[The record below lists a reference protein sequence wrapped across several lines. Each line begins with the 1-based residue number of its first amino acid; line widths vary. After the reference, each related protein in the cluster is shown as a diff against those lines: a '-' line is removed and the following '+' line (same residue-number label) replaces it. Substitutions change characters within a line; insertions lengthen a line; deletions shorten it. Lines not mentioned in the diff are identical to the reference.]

1 MNYTS
6 APNSIAFW
14 EFMEQRIQAAIKS
27 KQGVLAG
34 VLEPIASTI
43 DTVAK
48 DVEITANRRKQADIN
63 LGELQRLET
72 LLYYVQGQIANQKA
86 AVGLLQLDLQIS
98 VLTSYIELLSSVLV
112 TVADREAS
120 EAELKHYVGQHERL
134 KSAGNT
140 ETAIADRQ
148 RLRSYSVVLP
158 VFGHGDVD
166 HYRSEEQRL
175 RTQVDS
181 LKIQRQQ
188 LLVGQAYPLV
198 LTDDVASLMAQF
210 GVAMQAIEP
219 PAPAE
224 PQEPAQEAQSAEGP
238 APAAQDA

>member
-14 EFMEQRIQAAIKS
+14 EFMEQRVQAAIKS
-27 KQGVLAG
+27 KKGVLIS
-34 VLEPIASTI
+34 VLEPVASTI
-43 DTVAK
+43 DTMAK
-48 DVEITANRRKQADIN
+48 DFETTAHRRKQTDIH

-72 LLYYVQGQIANQKA
+72 LLYYMQGQLANQKI
-86 AVGLLQLDLQIS
+86 AVGLHHLDLQIS
-98 VLTSYIELLSSVLV
+98 VLNSYIELLSSVL
-112 TVADREAS
+112 TRVADRDAC
-120 EAELKHYVGQHERL
+120 EAELKHYLEQHDRL

-148 RLRSYSVVLP
+148 RLRSYSVVVP
-158 VFGHGDVD
+158 VFGYGDVAS
-166 HYRSEEQRL
+166 YSAEEQRL

-188 LLVGQAYPLV
+188 LLVGQAFSLV
-198 LTDDVASLMAQF
+198 LTDDVAGVMAQF

-219 PAPAE
+219 PAVA
-224 PQEPAQEAQSAEGP
+224 PQEPAQKAQPADAP
-238 APAAQDA
+238 APAEQGA